1 MVAATSP
8 TIASVEGAKPKKS
21 AGRAM
26 ELRIRRSLD
35 GGHIVTHHHDS
46 SGPEYIEPKVHR
58 FPAGH
63 EEEAAAHIMKHAG
76 LKPVKAE
83 GSKHENEEDIETE
96 RTESAAK
103 QKSKKGLPKTYFG
116 GSRSVQTASR

>member
-1 MVAATSP
+1 MADTNPTMVQM
-8 TIASVEGAKPKKS
+8 EGKKAKKPK
-21 AGRAM
+21 GHAM

-35 GGHIVTHHHDS
+35 GGHIVTHHHES
-46 SGPEYIEPKVHR
+46 SGGDYVEPKTYK

-63 EEEAAAHIMKHAG
+63 GEEAAAHVMKHAG

-83 GSKHENEEDIETE
+83 GSMHENEEDIETE
-96 RTESAAK
+96 RTESTAK

-116 GSRSVQTASR
+116 GSRAVQTASR